1 MAKRPRQE
9 DELDPEKSVRD
20 EFYPKGRKRGVAVAV
35 RIQAD
40 YSRNGRLL
48 RYSMVL
54 IDTHNAAADN
64 GRVLGYDN
72 AHGYHHRHF
81 LGKGEPVEFE
91 SYESTE
97 KRFEAE
103 VKQYLKT
110 RELQSRAQD
119 PNRR

>member
-20 EFYPKGRKRGVAVAV
+20 EFHPKGRKGGVAVRV
-35 RIQAD
+35 KAD
-40 YSRNGRLL
+40 YSRSGRLL

-54 IDTHNAAADN
+54 IDTHNTAADN

-72 AHGYHHRHF
+72 SHGYHHRYY
-81 LGKGEPVEFE
+81 LGKVAPVEFE

-103 VKQYLKT
+103 VRQYLETHEPKPRT
-110 RELQSRAQD
+110 
-119 PNRR
+119 

>member
-9 DELDPEKSVRD
+9 DELDPEKPVRD
-20 EFYPKGRKRGVAVAV
+20 EFQPKGRKGGVAVRV
-35 RIQAD
+35 QAD
-40 YSRNGRLL
+40 YSRSGRLL

-54 IDTHNAAADN
+54 IDTHNTAADN

-72 AHGYHHRHF
+72 SHGYHHRHC
-81 LGKGEPVEFE
+81 LGKVEPVEFE

-103 VKQYLKT
+103 VRQYLETHEPKPRT
-110 RELQSRAQD
+110 
-119 PNRR
+119 

>member
-1 MAKRPRQE
+1 MAKRPPE
-9 DELDPEKSVRD
+9 DDELDPEKCVRD
-20 EFYPKGRKRGVAVAV
+20 EFYPKGRKRGVAV

-40 YSRNGRLL
+40 YSRKGRLL

-54 IDTHNAAADN
+54 IDTHNSAADN

-72 AHGYHHRHF
+72 SHGYHHRHF
-81 LGKGEPVEFE
+81 LGKVEPVEFE

-103 VKQYLKT
+103 V
-110 RELQSRAQD
+110 R
-119 PNRR
+119 

>member
-20 EFYPKGRKRGVAVAV
+20 EFYPKGRKRGVAV

-40 YSRNGRLL
+40 YSRSGRLL

-54 IDTHNAAADN
+54 IDTHNTAADN
-64 GRVLGYDN
+64 GRALGYDN
-72 AHGYHHRHF
+72 SHGYHHRHY
-81 LGKGEPVEFE
+81 LGKVATVEFE

-103 VKQYLKT
+103 VTQYLGTHEPKPRT
-110 RELQSRAQD
+110 
-119 PNRR
+119 

>member
-1 MAKRPRQE
+1 MARRPRQE

-20 EFYPKGRKRGVAVAV
+20 EFHPKGRKGGVAVRV
-35 RIQAD
+35 QAD
-40 YSRNGRLL
+40 NSRSGRLL

-54 IDTHNAAADN
+54 IDTHNTAADN

-72 AHGYHHRHF
+72 SHGYHHRHY
-81 LGKGEPVEFE
+81 LGKVEPVEFE

-103 VKQYLKT
+103 VRQYLET
-110 RELQSRAQD
+110 REPKPRT
-119 PNRR
+119 

>member
-20 EFYPKGRKRGVAVAV
+20 EFYPKGRKGGVAVRMEAG
-35 RIQAD
+35 
-40 YSRNGRLL
+40 YSRKGRLL
-48 RYSMVL
+48 KYSMAL
-54 IDTHNAAADN
+54 IDIHNTAADN

-72 AHGYHHRHF
+72 SHGYHHRHY
-81 LGKGEPVEFE
+81 LGKVEAVEFE

-97 KRFEAE
+97 KRFETE
-103 VKQYLKT
+103 VRQYLET
-110 RELQSRAQD
+110 RKPEARPQD

>member
-20 EFYPKGRKRGVAVAV
+20 EFYPKGRKRGVAV

-40 YSRNGRLL
+40 YSRKGRLL

-54 IDTHNAAADN
+54 IDTHNTAADN

-81 LGKGEPVEFE
+81 LGKVEPVEFE

-103 VKQYLKT
+103 VRQYLET
-110 RELQSRAQD
+110 RELQPRAQD